1 MERNLLLPFVSRL
14 ENFYT
19 LKLLF
24 WELFVSEN
32 GILSEIIRKE
42 NILGSQEAQLGG
54 GFEVFT
60 LSICSSMQNTA
71 ILVHNLM
78 NILDSYSVHY

>member
-1 MERNLLLPFVSRL
+1 MERNLLLPFVSKL

-24 WELFVSEN
+24 WELFISEN
-32 GILSEIIRKE
+32 GILSKVIRKE

-54 GFEVFT
+54 GFEVFM

-71 ILVHNLM
+71 MVHNLR
-78 NILDSYSVHY
+78 NILYSYSVHY